1 MTQWSVAWGRNRSS
15 LQGGGG
21 HRPRWHFSC
30 SSAGVRPSAKAR
42 GVGAQH
48 HGAAVLRANALSAH
62 ASAAKAGVNQLTRAL
77 ALEWGTD
84 GVRLNAISPGL
95 VDGTE
100 GFHKMMSPTPQDREF
115 ARLQVPLRRFGF
127 LDDIANLALFLSS
140 SYASYISGAVV
151 PCDGGG
157 ALESVKPAL
166 EAAGSLGRPR
176 TSATSLTGSNR
187 AHRPPCGAAL

>member
-1 MTQWSVAWGRNRSS
+1 MTPMFEMFPLSPLRMMTMLPAQRKRNAINKDVI
-15 LQGGGG
+15 
-21 HRPRWHFSC
+21 
-30 SSAGVRPSAKAR
+30 AGIHVPMRF
-42 GVGAQH
+42 Q
-48 HGAAVLRANALSAH
+48 AH
-62 ASAAKAGVNQLTRAL
+62 ASAAKAGVDQLTRAL

-84 GVRLNAISPGL
+84 GVRLNAISPGP

-100 GFHKMMSPTPQDREF
+100 GLHKLMSPTPQNREF
-115 ARLQVPLRRFGF
+115 ARLQVPLRRFGS

-151 PCDGGG
+151 PCDGRGP
-157 ALESVKPAL
+157 LESVKPAL

-176 TSATSLTGSNR
+176 TSSTSLTGSNR